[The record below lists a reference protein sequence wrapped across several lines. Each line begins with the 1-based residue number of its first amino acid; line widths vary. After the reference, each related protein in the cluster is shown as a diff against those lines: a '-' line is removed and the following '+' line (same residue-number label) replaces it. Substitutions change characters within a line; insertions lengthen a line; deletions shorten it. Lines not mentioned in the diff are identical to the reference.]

1 MAVPSGAGA
10 FSPVSIVL
18 GSFGQNLVN
27 GYAPIKGHAGYAVDH
42 RTSYSVYFAFYT
54 ATTKSR

>member
-42 RTSYSVYFAFYT
+42 RTSYSVYFAF
-54 ATTKSR
+54 